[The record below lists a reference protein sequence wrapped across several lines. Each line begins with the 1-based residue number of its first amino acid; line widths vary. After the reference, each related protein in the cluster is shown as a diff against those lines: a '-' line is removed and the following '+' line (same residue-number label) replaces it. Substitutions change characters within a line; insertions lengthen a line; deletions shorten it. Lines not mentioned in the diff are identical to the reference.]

1 MKFPNLPAL
10 TSLPMPATV
19 LVLAQD
25 PTPPPAKGDQP
36 PVNFWGFGGPGFMFA
51 VFGLFMVLMIWMPAR
66 RQKKEQASMLAS
78 LKPGRKVVTSAGIV
92 GTIAKVADADDE
104 LVIRSEDTKVRVL
117 KSSIVRVLG
126 DETTE
131 AK

>member
-1 MKFPNLPAL
+1 M
-10 TSLPMPATV
+10 SATV

-25 PTPPPAKGDQP
+25 PTPPQAKGQQP
-36 PVNFWGFGGPGFMFA
+36 VDFWGFGGPGFMFV
-51 VFGLFMVLMIWMPAR
+51 VFGLFMVFMIWMPAR
-66 RQKKEQASMLAS
+66 RQKKEQAQMLAS

-117 KSSIVRVLG
+117 KSSILRVLG
-126 DETTE
+126 DETAET
-131 AK
+131 K

>member
-1 MKFPNLPAL
+1 
-10 TSLPMPATV
+10 MPATV

-25 PTPPPAKGDQP
+25 PTPAKGDQP
-36 PVNFWGFGGPGFMFA
+36 QPNLWGFGGPGFMFV
-51 VFGLFMVLMIWMPAR
+51 VFGLFMVFMIWMPAR
-66 RQKKEQASMLAS
+66 RQRKEQAQMLAS

-117 KSSIVRVLG
+117 KSSILRVLG
-126 DETTE
+126 DEAAET
-131 AK
+131 KS